1 MNLCTCYQVEKAS
14 VLLSKVAE
22 KSAFIFENIA
32 VKMIILKIRLCEKGI
47 FYKKMQSGIKKCL
60 DSELPE
66 NFREK
71 VDIMYTF

>member
-1 MNLCTCYQVEKAS
+1 MH
-14 VLLSKVAE
+14 LLSSRESKCITGKVAE

-32 VKMIILKIRLCEKGI
+32 VKMIILKIGLCEKGI

-66 NFREK
+66 N
-71 VDIMYTF
+71 